1 MKKLMIVLVAG
12 IAALTMAAAP
22 QRGRPQPQRP
32 QPQRTM
38 ATKRGPSKGPRNV
51 SRGRSHRSHDR
62 HDRLSSRDERLIDAI
77 EDADSLHELRRY
89 LQAAAMSRSAEVR
102 MAMVDALEN
111 EDSHGRSASDLAYF
125 IADPDE
131 EVSSAAFSAWS
142 SVLEDVHGGR
152 RARAILETA
161 DILRGFSGGLWQT
174 PGAPLPAPAAVPMM
188 QPVVTQP
195 VVQPVVTQPVA
206 QPVVTQ
212 PVAQP
217 VVTQPAAVPAVY

>member
-12 IAALTMAAAP
+12 IVALTMDAAP
-22 QRGRPQPQRP
+22 QKGRPQPQRP

-38 ATKRGPSKGPRNV
+38 TAKRTPARGPQQG
-51 SRGRSHRSHDR
+51 SRRHGGADRRDR
-62 HDRLSSRDERLIDAI
+62 HDRLGSHDRRLIDAI

-89 LQAAAMSRSAEVR
+89 LQAAATSRSAEVR

-131 EVSSAAFSAWS
+131 DVSAAAFSAWS

-161 DILRGFSGGLWQT
+161 EILRGFSGGLWQT
-174 PGAPLPAPAAVPMM
+174 PGAPLPAPAAVPVMQQPVVTQPVVT

-195 VVQPVVTQPVA
+195 VVQPATV
-206 QPVVTQ
+206 
-212 PVAQP
+212 
-217 VVTQPAAVPAVY
+217 PAAY

>member
-12 IAALTMAAAP
+12 IAALMADAAP
-22 QRGRPQPQRP
+22 PSQKGRPQPQRP

-38 ATKRGPSKGPRNV
+38 TAKRGPSKGPRNV

-77 EDADSLHELRRY
+77 EEADSLHELRRY

-102 MAMVDALEN
+102 LAMVEALES
-111 EDSHGRSASDLAYF
+111 EDTHGRSASDLAYF

-174 PGAPLPAPAAVPMM
+174 PGAPLPAPAAVPVMQ

-195 VVQPVVTQPVA
+195 VVTQPVI
-206 QPVVTQ
+206 
-212 PVAQP
+212 
-217 VVTQPAAVPAVY
+217 TQPATVPAAY

>member
-12 IAALTMAAAP
+12 IAALTMDAAP
-22 QRGRPQPQRP
+22 QRGRPQPQRS
-32 QPQRTM
+32 QPQRTVT
-38 ATKRGPSKGPRNV
+38 AKRTPARGPQQG
-51 SRGRSHRSHDR
+51 SRRRGGIDRDRRDRLGGHDR
-62 HDRLSSRDERLIDAI
+62 RLIDAI

-102 MAMVDALEN
+102 MAMVEALEN

-188 QPVVTQP
+188 QQPVLTQPVVTQP
-195 VVQPVVTQPVA
+195 VVTPPVVT
-206 QPVVTQ
+206 
-212 PVAQP
+212 QP
-217 VVTQPAAVPAVY
+217 VVTQPATVPAAY

>member
-12 IAALTMAAAP
+12 IAALTMDAAP
-22 QRGRPQPQRP
+22 QKGRPQPQRS

-38 ATKRGPSKGPRNV
+38 AAKRAPARGPQQG
-51 SRGRSHRSHDR
+51 SRRHGGVDRDRRDRLGSHDR
-62 HDRLSSRDERLIDAI
+62 RLIDAI

-89 LQAAAMSRSAEVR
+89 LQAAATSRSAEVR
-102 MAMVDALEN
+102 RAMVDALEN

-131 EVSSAAFSAWS
+131 DVSAAAFSAWS

-174 PGAPLPAPAAVPMM
+174 PGAPLPAPAAVPAMQPVVT

-195 VVQPVVTQPVA
+195 VVQPATV
-206 QPVVTQ
+206 
-212 PVAQP
+212 
-217 VVTQPAAVPAVY
+217 PAAY

>member
-12 IAALTMAAAP
+12 IAALMADAAP
-22 QRGRPQPQRP
+22 PSQKGRPQQQRP
-32 QPQRTM
+32 QQQRTM
-38 ATKRGPSKGPRNV
+38 TAKRGPSKGPRNV

-62 HDRLSSRDERLIDAI
+62 HDRHDRLSSHDERLIDAI
-77 EDADSLHELRRY
+77 EEADSLHELRRY
-89 LQAAAMSRSAEVR
+89 LQTAAMSRSAEVR
-102 MAMVDALEN
+102 LAMVEALES

-174 PGAPLPAPAAVPMM
+174 PGAPLPPPAAVPMM
-188 QPVVTQP
+188 QQPVVTQP
-195 VVQPVVTQPVA
+195 VVTQPVVTP
-206 QPVVTQ
+206 PVVT
-212 PVAQP
+212 QP
-217 VVTQPAAVPAVY
+217 VVTQPATVPAAY